1 MSRDQLTNLLNDRY
15 GSLRIT
21 APKTNSAENS
31 LSVDRNPR
39 LLYLSRRLIHF
50 IIFKVSI

>member
-1 MSRDQLTNLLNDRY
+1 MSRDHLTNLLNDRY

-21 APKTNSAENS
+21 APTASAENL

-39 LLYLSRRLIHF
+39 LLYLSQSF
-50 IIFKVSI
+50 IKHIY